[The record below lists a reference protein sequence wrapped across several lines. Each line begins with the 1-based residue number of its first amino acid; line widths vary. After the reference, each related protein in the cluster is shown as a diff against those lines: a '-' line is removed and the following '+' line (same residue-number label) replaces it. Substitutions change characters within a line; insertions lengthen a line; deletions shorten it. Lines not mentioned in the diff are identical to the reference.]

1 MKELTKWLLSQPIY
15 WVLIVC
21 SLLIIITYYLFG
33 KKILGWF
40 GELWT
45 KQALL
50 LLPRNKYKV
59 LHNIMIEINGR
70 THQID
75 HIVVSENGIFVIET
89 KQYNGYITGNK
100 YDEKW
105 VRHCKHKK
113 YYYENPIRQNY
124 GHVLA
129 VCDLL
134 HLKEDKVFNIVC
146 IPSNA
151 KLKIKDNGETQRN
164 FTIVGKIISYNE
176 HLIDN
181 VDEIVNTIEK
191 NNIKDRKRR
200 KQHIKDIKNNVI
212 EDYKDRCPKCS
223 GELVQR
229 ESKYGKFIGCS
240 NYPRC
245 RYTRNKH

>member
-1 MKELTKWLLSQPIY
+1 MNEFANQLFISMVTNPIYIAVVLGGFASWLLYPK
-15 WVLIVC
+15 IV
-21 SLLIIITYYLFG
+21 
-33 KKILGWF
+33 GWF

-59 LHNIMIEINGR
+59 LHNIMIDINGR

-75 HIVVSENGIFVIET
+75 HIVVSECGIFVIET

-100 YDEKW
+100 YDKKW
-105 VRHCKHKK
+105 IRHCKHKK

-129 VCDLL
+129 ICELL

-164 FTIVGKIISYNE
+164 TTIVGKIITYNE
-176 HLIDN
+176 HIIDN
-181 VDEIVNTIEK
+181 ADEIVDIIKK

-212 EDYKDRCPKCS
+212 EDYKDRCPKCG

-245 RYTRNKH
+245 HFTYNL